1 MFKKFLSTD
10 DRAVG
15 FFAAANVGASGFSK
29 VIESIAPT
37 LDLLLTAGQIAVAI
51 VTVVYV
57 WRKAIN
63 VKKDK

>member
-1 MFKKFLSTD
+1 MFEKFLSTD

-37 LDLLLTAGQIAVAI
+37 LDLLLTVGQVAVAV
-51 VTVVYV
+51 VTVIYV
-57 WRKAIN
+57 WRKATN
-63 VKKDK
+63 AKKDK